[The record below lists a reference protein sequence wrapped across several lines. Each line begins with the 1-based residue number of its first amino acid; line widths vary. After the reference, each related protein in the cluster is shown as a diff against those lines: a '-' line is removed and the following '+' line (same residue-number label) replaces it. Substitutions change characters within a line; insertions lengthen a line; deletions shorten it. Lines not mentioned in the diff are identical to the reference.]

1 LNALKL
7 KRTMSNE
14 DKEDNDRFAL
24 LKGEYLAGN
33 NSVALLKEL
42 RKLVVK
48 FMSQGKISKHDGM
61 NLLIELSV

>member
-1 LNALKL
+1 
-7 KRTMSNE
+7 
-14 DKEDNDRFAL
+14 

-48 FMSQGKISKHDGM
+48 FMSQGKISKNDGM